1 MAPQELS
8 DSRLSPREEARY
20 VIEESAMQVRDIPA
34 SLRPREEMAR
44 LGPEN
49 VSDVVL
55 LAIILRTGTQGVN
68 VVNLAQAILNHYDG
82 SLTQLAG
89 ASIEELKKFKG
100 ISDVKAQM
108 LMAALQIGRNM
119 TREAVP
125 EGARIK
131 TPTDAVKALI
141 HEARH
146 LDTEVFWTLHLDS
159 RNCLRRPPEVITQGL
174 LDASLVHPREVF
186 RDAIRSAT
194 AAVLLAHNHPSG
206 DPTPSAEDIRITRQ
220 LVEAG
225 KVIDIKVLDHV
236 IIGRHASPTDGFV
249 SMREQGVVDFG

>member
-1 MAPQELS
+1 MAPQQS
-8 DSRLSPREEARY
+8 PTSGLSPREQARY
-20 VIEESAMQVRDIPA
+20 EIEESALRVRDIPA

-44 LGPEN
+44 LGPEH

-68 VVNLAQAILNHYDG
+68 VVNLAQAMFNHYDG
-82 SLTQLAG
+82 SLTRLAG
-89 ASIEELKKFKG
+89 ATIEELKQFKG

-119 TREAVP
+119 TREALP
-125 EGARIK
+125 EGKRIK
-131 TPTDAVKALI
+131 TPADAVRALA
-141 HEARH
+141 HDARL

-159 RNCLRRPPEVITQGL
+159 RNRLRRPPEVITQGL

-186 RDAIRSAT
+186 RDAIRSVT

-225 KVIDIKVLDHV
+225 KVVDIKVLDHI
-236 IIGRHASPTDGFV
+236 IIGRHATPTEGFV